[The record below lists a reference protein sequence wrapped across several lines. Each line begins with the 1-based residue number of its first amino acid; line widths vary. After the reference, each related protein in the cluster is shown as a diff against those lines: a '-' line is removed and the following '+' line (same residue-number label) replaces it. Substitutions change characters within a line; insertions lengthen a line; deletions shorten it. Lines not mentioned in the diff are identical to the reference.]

1 MTTEPL
7 DGPRRALTGR
17 RPEMTGKLLDAAV
30 AEIADTGF
38 EGMTVRL
45 VAARAGVSTASAYSY
60 FASKEHLLAAVF
72 WRRISALPAP
82 SFEPG
87 SSLADRVRVA
97 MTPVAMLVADEA
109 ELAAGVTT
117 ALLAHDADVRI
128 LRDQIG
134 AVFGTRMAAAIGTA
148 LPPSAVL
155 GMTMTFVGAL
165 LSAGMDQLA
174 YQDIPDLLADLAA
187 QLQVS
192 S

>member
-1 MTTEPL
+1 MTTEPFE
-7 DGPRRALTGR
+7 GPRRALTGR

-30 AEIADTGF
+30 AEIADTGYDR
-38 EGMTVRL
+38 MTVRL

-72 WRRISALPAP
+72 WRRISALP
-82 SFEPG
+82 EPAFAAG
-87 SSLADRVRVA
+87 SSLSDRVRVA
-97 MTPVAMLVADEA
+97 MSPVALLVADEA

-117 ALLAHDADVRI
+117 ALLAHDADVRL

-134 AVFGTRMAAAIGTA
+134 AVFGTRMAAAVGNSLPKTA
-148 LPPSAVL
+148 VF
-155 GMTMTFVGAL
+155 GMTMAFIGAY
-165 LSAGMDQLA
+165 LSAGMGDLA
-174 YQDIPDLLADLAA
+174 YQDIPNLLADLAD